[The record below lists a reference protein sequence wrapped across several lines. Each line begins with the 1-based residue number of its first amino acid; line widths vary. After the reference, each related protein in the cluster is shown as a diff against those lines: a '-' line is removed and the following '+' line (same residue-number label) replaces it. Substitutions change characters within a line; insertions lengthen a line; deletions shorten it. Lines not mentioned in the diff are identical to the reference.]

1 MKICI
6 VTPAVICGD
15 GQGRANYEVTW
26 EALRRGYDVTLVT
39 SRLAPDLKAHDR
51 VVWINPNIDS
61 IPSALLKEIIFDWR
75 SQIWLRKNHHQFNL
89 IQSYGAVTQFPT
101 SINTIQFVHSGWIQS
116 PVHTSR
122 ILKGHRAAYQ
132 WLYTALNA
140 QWEKSALNQAKA
152 VIGVSEKI
160 RQELI
165 LIGVAEEKTHVI
177 LNGADLEEFTPGYAD
192 RIALKLPADV
202 PLALFAG
209 DIRTSRKNLDTVLK
223 SLVQIP
229 SLHLAVVG
237 RLAGSPYLKMAADL
251 GLSDRVHFLDFRQD
265 MADIMRAVDLFVF
278 PSRYEACT
286 LVLMEAMASG
296 LPVIT
301 ASSAGGAEVV
311 TPECGYVLSD
321 SEDVSMLARHLQD
334 LVEDPDLRQCMGSAA
349 RQVAESHSWVSKAKE
364 YVDFFEHFLES
375 QSAAMSSQSSEKAN
389 VRLPSA
395 LTAIR

>member
-26 EALRRGYDVTLVT
+26 EALRRGYEVTLIA
-39 SRLAPDLKAHDR
+39 SRVAPDLVDHDR
-51 VVWINPNIDS
+51 LTWINPSMDS
-61 IPSALLKEIIFDWR
+61 LPSALLKEIMFDWR
-75 SQIWLRKNHHQFNL
+75 SQDWLRKHSQEFDV
-89 IQSYGAVTQFPT
+89 IQSYGAITQFPT
-101 SINTIQFVHSGWIQS
+101 DINTIQFVHGGWIQS

-132 WLYTALNA
+132 WVYSALNA
-140 QWEKSALNQAKA
+140 QWEKSALKQAKA

-160 RQELI
+160 REELI
-165 LIGVAEEKTHVI
+165 EIGVPAEKTHVI
-177 LNGADLEEFTPGYAD
+177 LNGADLEEFRPGPAD
-192 RIALKLPADV
+192 RTALQLPENV

-223 SLVQIP
+223 SLVQVP
-229 SLHLAVVG
+229 ELHLAVVG
-237 RLAGSPYLKMAADL
+237 RLAGSPYIKMVEELKL
-251 GLSDRVHFLDFRQD
+251 GDRVHFLDFRRD

-311 TPECGYVLSD
+311 TPDCGYVLSD
-321 SEDVSMLARHLQD
+321 SEDVLTLAQHLRD
-334 LVEDPDLRQCMGSAA
+334 LVTDETLRQRLGSAA
-349 RQVAESHSWVSKAKE
+349 RQIAESHSWIGKAKE
-364 YVDFFEHFLES
+364 YVDFFERFVAQQKSVIANPQL
-375 QSAAMSSQSSEKAN
+375 SSNST
-389 VRLPSA
+389 RL
-395 LTAIR
+395 TDVAI